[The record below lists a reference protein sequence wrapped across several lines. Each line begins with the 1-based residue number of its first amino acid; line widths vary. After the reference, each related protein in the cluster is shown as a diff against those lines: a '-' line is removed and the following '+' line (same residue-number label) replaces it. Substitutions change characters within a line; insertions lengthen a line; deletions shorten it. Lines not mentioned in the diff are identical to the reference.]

1 MPRRQKDPASDVID
15 YFETAELSVAKTV
28 HALADEVIR
37 KRTAK
42 TPAKLPTP
50 QNPRPPR
57 GSKPAAAS
65 EGPGTVSQVG

>member
-28 HALADEVIR
+28 HALADEVLR
-37 KRTAK
+37 KRAAK
-42 TPAKLPTP
+42 LPTKLPTP

-57 GSKPAAAS
+57 AAKPATD
-65 EGPGTVSQVG
+65 GPGTVSQVG